1 MAEMFAIHPD
11 NPQARLLDQVAELL
25 ADGGIVAYP
34 TDSCYAL
41 GWRLGDKGSQDRIR
55 RLKKLDKHHYFTL
68 VCKDLSEVATYARV
82 SNQAYRM
89 MRSMTPGPY
98 TFILPATRQVPNR
111 LMHPKRRTIGLRV
124 PAHRIAQGLLDALG
138 EPLMSTTLKLPEDPD
153 PLNDPWEIQA
163 RLDDKLVAV
172 IDAGPCGINPTS
184 VIDLTGPA
192 PEIIR
197 RGAGDVEFI
206 EPAGAIG

>member
-11 NPQARLLDQVAELL
+11 NPQMRLLEKVADGL

-41 GWRLGDKGSQDRIR
+41 GWRLGDKASQDRIR

-89 MRSMTPGPY
+89 MRAMTPGPY

-124 PAHRIAQGLLDALG
+124 PDHPITRGLLDALG
-138 EPLMSTTLKLPEDPD
+138 EPLMSTTLKLPEDQV
-153 PLNDPWEIQA
+153 PLNDPWEIRD

-172 IDAGPCGINPTS
+172 VDAGPCGVTPTS

-192 PEIIR
+192 PEILR
-197 RGAGDVEFI
+197 RGAGDVGYI
-206 EPAGAIG
+206 EPAGATG